1 MFVNE
6 EQPSKQYRPNEV
18 TDDGSVIEVKLLQS
32 SKQEFPIE
40 VTEDET

>member
-6 EQPSKQYRPNEV
+6 EQPLKQSSPNEV

-32 SKQEFPIE
+32 LKQEFPIE
-40 VTEDET
+40 VTEDGT